1 MGIFPKE
8 CLRQGVCLIIIILI
22 LFSGS
27 VSAQQKYTSPE
38 VLFTNLKKPTSLYV
52 TQEHIYVAESGRH
65 RVLKLNLLG
74 DILDT
79 VGGLGTGDYQLDTP
93 IDVDAT
99 NGLKIFVSD
108 NRNNRIQ
115 IYDKRFQYLTSLVR
129 YPRARS
135 SRPIRPTHLVVNNLA
150 ELFFYDQDS
159 KSIISINDNGV
170 KLDEFQIPG
179 VVQEVSDMQAVGR
192 NLYILDLKSKQYHVL
207 SYNGLQVR
215 SYPLEGAVQV
225 FVDKQG
231 EEWLISSTSIRNSR
245 EAKDEIQFPE
255 ELIIKDVVK
264 ANGVFY
270 ILTNKSVLLF
280 YTD

>member
-1 MGIFPKE
+1 MRGHIGL
-8 CLRQGVCLIIIILI
+8 CLLVIIIL
-22 LFSGS
+22 LSGTL
-27 VSAQQKYTSPE
+27 SAQQKSTSPE
-38 VLFTNLKKPTSLYV
+38 ILFTNLKKPTSLYV
-52 TQEHIYVAESGRH
+52 TQEHIYVAESGRN
-65 RVLKLNLLG
+65 RVIKLNLLG
-74 DILDT
+74 DIIDT

-93 IDVDAT
+93 ISVHAT
-99 NGLKIFVSD
+99 NGLKIYVSD

-115 IYDKRFQYLTSLVR
+115 IYDKRFQYLTSLKR
-129 YPRARS
+129 YPWARS

-159 KSIISINDNGV
+159 KSIISVNDNGV
-170 KLDEFQIPG
+170 KLDEFQIPTEIR
-179 VVQEVSDMQAVGR
+179 EVSDMQAVGR

-207 SYNGLQVR
+207 AYNGLQIR
-215 SYPLEGAVQV
+215 SYPLDGALQV

-245 EAKDEIQFPE
+245 ETKDEIQFPE

-264 ANGVFY
+264 TNGMFY